1 MFCYYLLKRKG
12 IFVNLGGNNEAINR
26 QYYHGMSS
34 LHGWTA
40 GSSDSFTAF
49 LVRGICTVLLTP
61 AMPGSTTEQN
71 CNPLLADFSD
81 QYTGM
86 L

>member
-1 MFCYYLLKRKG
+1 MP
-12 IFVNLGGNNEAINR
+12 
-26 QYYHGMSS
+26 S

-40 GSSDSFTAF
+40 GSSDSFTAVF
-49 LVRGICTVLLTP
+49 VRGVYTLLLSP
-61 AMPGSTTEQN
+61 ATPGSLTEQN
-71 CNPLLADFSD
+71 CNALLAGFSD